1 MQLKYKETLSR
12 QDLTAILTLTDA
24 AEEFD
29 GFHTSV
35 QKDTDEDFPCFFCWH
50 MTGKRLPL
58 LLPDF
63 FPVCSIPIPTKQKT
77 MT

>member
-35 QKDTDEDFPCFFCWH
+35 QKDTDEDIGTHHGGCSCGH
-50 MTGKRLPL
+50 AHNNDNKTGRGE
-58 LLPDF
+58 
-63 FPVCSIPIPTKQKT
+63 
-77 MT
+77 